1 MRKIIAIAFVF
12 CFALISCYDFDASE
26 IENLNDGEV
35 LKIGHAGLGFH
46 RWYPFN
52 PLPSNSF
59 KSVLSALEDFNSD
72 GVEVDVQLSAD
83 NVFVLYHDRELNTKT
98 NLKGCIA
105 QKNWDELKTAKYKLG
120 YPFDWFQNEKLI
132 TLDSLIDTIKRRE
145 VFPYLHLDLRT
156 HSTCFNAKENSEFKF
171 RFIHEL
177 HSFLNEKEVPED
189 RIFLIASDR
198 EVVSEVQAINS
209 PYPIAYE
216 ITHKFSEGLEWA
228 EDNGMQTIIVKRKL
242 LTAEK
247 TKRAHDKGI
256 EIVTFS
262 AKSKSGNRELLML
275 NPDMVQTDSIDA
287 LDELL
292 TN

>member
-105 QKNWDELKTAKYKLG
+105 QKN
-120 YPFDWFQNEKLI
+120 
-132 TLDSLIDTIKRRE
+132 
-145 VFPYLHLDLRT
+145 
-156 HSTCFNAKENSEFKF
+156 
-171 RFIHEL
+171 
-177 HSFLNEKEVPED
+177 
-189 RIFLIASDR
+189 
-198 EVVSEVQAINS
+198 
-209 PYPIAYE
+209 
-216 ITHKFSEGLEWA
+216 
-228 EDNGMQTIIVKRKL
+228 
-242 LTAEK
+242 
-247 TKRAHDKGI
+247 
-256 EIVTFS
+256 
-262 AKSKSGNRELLML
+262 
-275 NPDMVQTDSIDA
+275 
-287 LDELL
+287 
-292 TN
+292 